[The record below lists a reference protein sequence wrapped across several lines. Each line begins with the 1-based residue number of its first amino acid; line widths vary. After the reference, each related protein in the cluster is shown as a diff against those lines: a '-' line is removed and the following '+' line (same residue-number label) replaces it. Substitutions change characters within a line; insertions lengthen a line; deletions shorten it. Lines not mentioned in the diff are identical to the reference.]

1 MSPQLSWINL
11 GGVLLNSL
19 SSTSMSSSDSWM
31 KSLQL
36 RTPYHTTRVTLL
48 QTAVHNIPELRMV
61 ETMEEFISL
70 SSTTPGPTNYLTLL
84 QNACIRYDGRQNSK
98 PSPTSR
104 ATYQQDMSP
113 DPYVYFHP
121 QDYSSSGTTY
131 GGIDM
136 PVEEFYHI
144 HTTNLN
150 RPPTVSTLTS
160 RKPINPPPPPAGRP
174 NPRRSPGPIYLPCNI
189 YKLLSDVVIKEIKK
203 NNATTGSTPHPKGLS
218 IPMTLTLNLMKNPL
232 TLPPVIHPLQIPLYT
247 MIWTT
252 LSPVKPSPLMT
263 PPSSI
268 SWMPTPPTT
277 LSTKHTSIM
286 CLNNLPPIMGLSL
299 VGEPMVDLMAQK

>member
-1 MSPQLSWINL
+1 MHNMSGRSLQPIQPLPQRKKLKSVDFTLMSPQLSWINL

-36 RTPYHTTRVTLL
+36 RTPYHTTRATLL

-84 QNACIRYDGRQNSK
+84 QNACIRYDGRQKSK

-136 PVEEFYHI
+136 PAEEFYHI

-160 RKPINPPPPPAGRP
+160 RKPINPPPPPP
-174 NPRRSPGPIYLPCNI
+174 CWETQPQKVSWTHLP
-189 YKLLSDVVIKEIKK
+189 
-203 NNATTGSTPHPKGLS
+203 
-218 IPMTLTLNLMKNPL
+218 
-232 TLPPVIHPLQIPLYT
+232 
-247 MIWTT
+247 
-252 LSPVKPSPLMT
+252 
-263 PPSSI
+263 
-268 SWMPTPPTT
+268 
-277 LSTKHTSIM
+277 
-286 CLNNLPPIMGLSL
+286 SL
-299 VGEPMVDLMAQK
+299 